1 MKTNIMKKVIAM
13 LLSASTVFSAACASS
28 MVFAAE
34 DGAERFI
41 TVESLGVGEYGYEG
55 YRVVDENGNEVID
68 EPMLSTQSTADL
80 PAAYD
85 SRENGIITSVKDQGS
100 SANCWAFAATSL
112 METGA
117 VAEGIDTL
125 ETADYSEAHLVWFT
139 HIRRVEDESDP
150 TYGDGVNVTSDPYLT
165 GGNAKKAAA
174 SLARWSGMAD
184 EESYPYNGYDLASM
198 GNYSESE
205 RYTTDSGAI
214 LKSWEV
220 LEGEAAVKQ
229 WIMENGA
236 VSAAYYH
243 HDAYLNT
250 DNFAYYNPQ
259 DTSTNHAIVI
269 VGWDDSYSSSNFDN
283 TPEGD
288 GAWLCKNSWG
298 SDWGCGGYFWI
309 SYYDTS
315 ICNFDGYTAMA
326 ADDYY
331 NNYTYNGSYWQSAYG
346 ISGATQCANVFVA
359 EEYETLSAISTVTA
373 DPGINVKVTVYKNL
387 PEDYTS
393 PVEGTKAAYA
403 EAYLDNE
410 GYHTINLE
418 EEIALEPGEIFS
430 VVLEEYNENGITFVP
445 IEKGENFTS
454 KEKQSFINYR
464 ASRTNWKDTLDEGYG
479 NLYIQAI
486 TKCAHHDCETV
497 TVESTCAETGREKA
511 VCTQCGEVV
520 KEIILPVKQH
530 VYGEWSEYVH
540 TEDGN
545 ETSTR
550 SCIGCGKVQTNSYSQ
565 GNVVSLS
572 DFFEIFFARIF
583 EMFSSAFTSNR

>member
-1 MKTNIMKKVIAM
+1 MKTNIMKKIIAV

-28 MVFAAE
+28 LVFAAE

-41 TVESLGVGEYGYEG
+41 TVESLGTSEYGYES

-68 EPMLSTQSTADL
+68 EPVLSTQSTADL
-80 PAAYD
+80 PAEYD
-85 SRENGIITSVKDQGS
+85 SRDNGIITSVKDQGR
-100 SANCWAFAATSL
+100 AGNCWAFASTSL

-117 VAEGIDTL
+117 VSEGIDTL

-139 HIRRVEDESDP
+139 HIRRVEDENDP
-150 TYGDGVNVTSDPYLT
+150 TCGDGVNVTSNPYLT

-174 SLARWSGMAD
+174 TLARWSGMAN
-184 EESYPYNGYDLASM
+184 EESYPFNGYALDTM

-205 RYTTDSGAI
+205 RYTTESGTVI
-214 LKSWEV
+214 KSWEV

-243 HDAYLNT
+243 HDGYLNF
-250 DNFAYYNPQ
+250 NNYAYNY
-259 DTSTNHAIVI
+259 TEEATVNHSITI
-269 VGWDDSYSSSNFDN
+269 IGWDDGYSAANFKN
-283 TPEGD
+283 APEGD
-288 GAWLCKNSWG
+288 GAWLCKNSWS
-298 SDWGCGGYFWI
+298 SDWGNKGYFWI
-309 SYYDTS
+309 SYYDAT
-315 ICNFDGYTAMA
+315 IKDFNGYTVMA

-331 NNYTYNGSYWQSAYG
+331 NNYTYNGSYWQSSYG
-346 ISGATQCANVFVA
+346 MSCATQCANVFRA
-359 EEYETLSAISTVTA
+359 EGYESLSAISTVTA

-387 PEDYTS
+387 PEDYTT
-393 PVEGTKAAYA
+393 PIEGTQAVYT
-403 EAYLDNE
+403 ETYLANE
-410 GYHTINLE
+410 GYHTIDLE

-445 IEKGENFTS
+445 IEKGDSFSS
-454 KEKQSFINYR
+454 KAGQSFINYR
-464 ASRTNWKDTLDEGYG
+464 ASRKNWKDTKDENYG

-497 TVESTCAETGREKA
+497 TVESTCAETGREKT
-511 VCTQCGEVV
+511 VCTQCGEVSN
-520 KEIILPVKQH
+520 EIILPVKQH
-530 VYGEWSEYVH
+530 IYGEWSEYTH

-550 SCIGCGKVQTNSYSQ
+550 SCIGCGKIQTNSYSK
-565 GNVVSLS
+565 GNVVSVS
-572 DFFEIFFARIF
+572 DFFEIFFGRIF
-583 EMFSSAFTSNR
+583 EMFASAFASKR